1 MEGMSAVPNPHRERQ
16 GGQLQRNSWATFFF
30 SFLFLWP
37 EATAVGQTAKGGI
50 LQSSLFFSPFLPCLL
65 FLCFSLPFL
74 PYSQEECSLGKDRQL
89 VATAMATAT
98 ATATA
103 KVTVTTTAI
112 ATAPATA
119 TGTAEKVLV
128 PRPDDFNL
136 SATDIQ
142 HFSVGL
148 AVSSLFAYWVV
159 VWVVAT

>member
-1 MEGMSAVPNPHRERQ
+1 
-16 GGQLQRNSWATFFF
+16 
-30 SFLFLWP
+30 
-37 EATAVGQTAKGGI
+37 
-50 LQSSLFFSPFLPCLL
+50 
-65 FLCFSLPFL
+65 
-74 PYSQEECSLGKDRQL
+74 
-89 VATAMATAT
+89 MATAT